1 MEILIIIALI
11 VGGLILFAVEVFLI
25 PGFSLAGIASGISI
39 LYAIYYAFDTLGIQG
54 GGITIGASVLGIIG
68 VTAWFMKS
76 RTVDRLALK
85 SAINYRLNPLKNISL
100 KPGDAGITT
109 TRLTLIG
116 NANFDGNIIEVYSM
130 DGFID
135 EQTPVCISRIQD
147 GRVSVQ
153 RINH

>member
-11 VGGLILFAVEVFLI
+11 VGGLILFAVEVFLV

-39 LYAIYYAFDTLGIQG
+39 LYAIYYAFDTSGVQG
-54 GGITIGASVLGIIG
+54 GGIAIGASVLGIIG
-68 VTAWFMKS
+68 VVTWFMKS

-85 SAINYRLNPLKNISL
+85 STVNYCLNPLKDIPL
-100 KPGDAGITT
+100 KPGDTGIAI

-116 NANFDGNIIEVYSM
+116 NADFNGNIIEVYSM

-135 EQTPVCISRIQD
+135 EQTPICISRIQD
-147 GRVSVQ
+147 GRVYVQ
-153 RINH
+153 RKNH

>member
-11 VGGLILFAVEVFLI
+11 IGGLLLFAIEVFLI

-39 LYAIYYAFDTLGIQG
+39 LYAIYYAFDTFGALG
-54 GGITIGASVLGIIG
+54 GGITIGTAFIG
-68 VTAWFMKS
+68 VIGVVVWFMRS

-85 SAINYRLNPLKNISL
+85 STLNYRLNPLKDTSL
-100 KPGDAGITT
+100 KPGDTGITV

-116 NANFDGNIIEVYSM
+116 NANFGGEIIEVYSS

-135 EQTPVCISRIQD
+135 EQTPVYISHIKD
-147 GRVSVQ
+147 GRVYVL
-153 RINH
+153 RVK